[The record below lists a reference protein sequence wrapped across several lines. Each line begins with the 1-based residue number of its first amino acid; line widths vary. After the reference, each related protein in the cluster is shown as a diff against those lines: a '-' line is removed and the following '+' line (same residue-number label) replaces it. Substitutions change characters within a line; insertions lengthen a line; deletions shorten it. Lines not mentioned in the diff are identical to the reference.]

1 MVNRNSYLSL
11 LESVNEAVV
20 GPSKAAVAKTPAK
33 PTTGVKWGSTAIGG
47 AKTGTQ
53 LASFAAKAKAP
64 VKAKVADTQAAS
76 IAKASAQISQPAGAV
91 KTPSVS
97 TVGQTAS
104 VIAGKKGATTPSTVS
119 EEWDEVDEIL
129 AEALEM
135 FGEED
140 LVAILENFE
149 ETGELPVEFLE
160 IMEAAMPQAPKAK
173 KGKKGDC
180 NY

>member
-64 VKAKVADTQAAS
+64 VKAKVADTQASS
-76 IAKASAQISQPAGAV
+76 IAKTSAQISQPAGAV

-149 ETGELPVEFLE
+149 ETGELPQEFIDL
-160 IMEAAMPQAPKAK
+160 IDSIN
-173 KGKKGDC
+173 G
-180 NY
+180 